1 VEAAGAVTTRRMA
14 VIRRHGFP
22 AQGAAWWKIQRGR
35 HDMKAPIA
43 MLIALAIPLAA
54 GVAAGRAVAQDAYP
68 SRTVKLV
75 LPVAAGSATDAV
87 ARVIANKLTKTMGQ
101 PIVVENMPGAGLNL
115 GATHAARAEPD
126 GYTLLVAPMPPLTV
140 NNLLYRDLQY
150 QPSQFVPIAML
161 VQVPNTLAVNNDTP
175 AKTVQEFI
183 AHAKSNPGKLT
194 YGSQGL
200 GSSAHLTMRLFE
212 SRAGIE
218 MTHVPY
224 RGEVPVL
231 NDIVAGHINAFF
243 GTLSTALPLY
253 KAQKLKLLAVG
264 GTERSRA
271 VDLPTMAE
279 SGLPGFRSTS
289 WFALVGPPGTPI
301 AVVQKVNRE
310 VVAALNDGEVRA
322 TLDKLTLEPLPG
334 SPADAAKFI
343 ARETEQW
350 TEVIKNA
357 GIPVQ

>member
-1 VEAAGAVTTRRMA
+1 VRPSLV
-14 VIRRHGFP
+14 
-22 AQGAAWWKIQRGR
+22 
-35 HDMKAPIA
+35 
-43 MLIALAIPLAA
+43 ALFALVSA
-54 GVAAGRAVAQDAYP
+54 GVATVAISPAVGQEDYP
-68 SRTVKLV
+68 ARIVKFV

-101 PIVVENMPGAGLNL
+101 PVVVENMPGAGLNL
-115 GATHAARAEPD
+115 GSAHVARAEPD
-126 GYTLLVAPMPPLTV
+126 GYTLLLAPMPPLTV
-140 NNLLYRDLQY
+140 NHLLYRDLQY

-161 VQVPNTLAVNNDTP
+161 VQVPNTLIVSNVTP
-175 AKTVQEFI
+175 ANSVQEFI
-183 AHAKSNPGKLT
+183 AYAKSQPGKLT

-200 GSSAHLTMRLFE
+200 GSSAHLTTRLFE
-212 SRAGIE
+212 SRTGIT

-253 KAQKLKLLAVG
+253 KAKKLKLLAVG
-264 GTERSRA
+264 GTERTPA
-271 VDLPTMAE
+271 VDLPTLAE

-289 WFALVGPPGTPI
+289 WYALVGPPGTPA
-301 AVVQKVNRE
+301 AVVRKVNSE
-310 VVAALNDGEVRA
+310 VTAALKDDEVRA
-322 TLDKLTLEPLPG
+322 TLDKLTLEPIPG
-334 SPADAAKFI
+334 SPDDAAKFI

-350 TEVIKNA
+350 TKVIKDA